1 MMTKIYHNPRC
12 SKSRAAL
19 EHLIERGLDPEVVL
33 YLENPLT
40 LSQLQALVAKSNLPL
55 LDLIRCNES
64 CYVELG
70 LAEASETELYAAIV
84 ANPILLNRPLIETE
98 KGVRLGRPLEAIADI
113 L

>member
-19 EHLIERGLDPEVVL
+19 ELLIERGLNPDVVL

-40 LSQLQALVAKSNLPL
+40 LTQLQALVAKSNLTL
-55 LDLIRCNES
+55 LDLVRRTEAL
-64 CYVELG
+64 YTELA
-70 LAEASETELYAAIV
+70 LEKATEAELYAAVV
-84 ANPILLNRPLIETE
+84 AHPILLNRPLVETA
-98 KGVRLGRPLEAIADI
+98 KGVRLGRPLEALENI